1 MRHGK
6 QKQLTEQQ
14 FTIWGIKHMK
24 DEIIAVL
31 EILPCLEMKPTQNNA
46 LIMSAV
52 YNSLNKVLEEMGG
65 AGNAG
70 TENRAASDS
79 E

>member
-1 MRHGK
+1 
-6 QKQLTEQQ
+6 
-14 FTIWGIKHMK
+14 MK

-31 EILPCLEMKPTQNNA
+31 KILPCLEMKPTQNNA
-46 LIMSAV
+46 LIMNAV

-65 AGNAG
+65 AENAG